1 MRRKYIIAVA
11 AALLLAGPVFAVFK
25 EKNIG
30 QTLNV
35 LRCELQEQ
43 NEKLEK
49 LRGKFRERNDRQHAA
64 MRKKMIESN
73 ELALILYSQDQDYT
87 FDMTYALK
95 QVMQK
100 NESFDRNRL
109 PYDEIVSWLDIEIDR
124 YERLTEALRRLPPA
138 GEIIEDIPDSLY
150 TSSSGMIYGLRRRPG
165 DKPRASQNPRPAAQ
179 EPAVREPA
187 KEEQHEEEP
196 SEEETSHTASLLV
209 SILTGNGLEGAESGV
224 SDGLL
229 GEVASATAE
238 DQDNRMVYRL
248 DEEQQEDRDTCMAYA
263 LNMLRMYKSLREDFT
278 KDSEHYADM
287 RERLEGNYDYA
298 LKRYRQIQ
306 RHIFIDGQDNYFS
319 VLKNLP
325 SYAMEAFKDA
335 GTKYSAVEL
344 HHEEG
349 HEHNHS
355 DSEWRG
361 PVIKYLLWFV
371 LGYMVIATVLST
383 LIMTL
388 AGRLTRKSR
397 GEKWRLRRGCISL
410 LCGVVIFTVSLMIA
424 GKSVH
429 HNFIQFASGLLLNF
443 CWLMIAILVS
453 MLIRTEP
460 RQVKDTMKSYIP
472 VVLIGFF
479 VIFIRIIFI
488 PNNLVNLILPPLL
501 LVFAVWQWVI
511 WRRFRKEIQRGD
523 RIYSLLTFIVLAAC
537 TVMSWAGYV
546 LLSVQV
552 LMWWLFQI
560 AALSTVTAVQVLL
573 DRYESSVLKKSFVRY
588 KAENKGISDKGE
600 GAFIEVSWFYDL
612 IRMAV
617 MPVVAVLT
625 VPVSIWLASGVF
637 DLTAVCMELFFKPFF
652 DLADAD
658 GNAILHLSVF
668 RLVLVICLFY
678 VFKYLAYAIRSF
690 YRHIKLQKLMRDTG
704 KDYVRA
710 NEVNLTLAN
719 NVIAILVWGGYAF
732 MVIKV
737 LKIPMKSV
745 TMVLTGLSAGIG
757 LALKDV
763 LNNFIYGIQLMSGRL
778 RVGDYIEC
786 DGIRGKVESITYQ
799 STQIETLDGAI
810 MAITNTTLFNKNFQ
824 NLTRNNSYECVK
836 IPVGVA
842 YGSDVE
848 KVRSLLTEAMKSLDT
863 KDKYG
868 RHIIDQKRGIT
879 VAFSGFGDSSVDL
892 IVKQFVLVEEE
903 ITYIAKAKEIIYN
916 TLNENSIEIPFPQ
929 RDVYIRKF
937 DKGDES

>member
-1 MRRKYIIAVA
+1 MRKKHIIAIA
-11 AALLLAGPVFAVFK
+11 AAMLLLAGPIFAVFK

-43 NEKLEK
+43 NEKLEEFQDN
-49 LRGKFRERNDRQHAA
+49 FRKENEVQRTK
-64 MRKKMIESN
+64 MRKSMIESN

-95 QVMQK
+95 LVMQR
-100 NESFDRNRL
+100 NESFDKNRL
-109 PYDEIVSWLDIEIDR
+109 PYDELVSWFDIEIDR
-124 YERLTEALRRLPPA
+124 YERLAEALRRLPPA
-138 GEIIEDIPDSLY
+138 AEIVDDIPDSLY

-165 DKPRASQNPRPAAQ
+165 DRPKATSAPN
-179 EPAVREPA
+179 PAVQMPA
-187 KEEQHEEEP
+187 KEELHEEE
-196 SEEETSHTASLLV
+196 SHDEEAPHATNILV
-209 SILTGNGLEGAESGV
+209 SILTGNGLEGAQSGV

-229 GEVASATAE
+229 SEVASATDE
-238 DQDNRMVYRL
+238 DTHMVYRL

-263 LNMLRMYKSLREDFT
+263 LNMLRLYKSLREDFT

-319 VLKNLP
+319 VLKTLP
-325 SYAMEAFKDA
+325 AYTRKAFKEA
-335 GTKYSAVEL
+335 KTKYSAVEL

-349 HEHNHS
+349 HEHHHA

-361 PVIKYLLWFV
+361 PVIRNLLWFV
-371 LGYMVIATVLST
+371 LGFMVIATVLST
-383 LIMTL
+383 LIMSL
-388 AGRLTRKSR
+388 IGRLKRKSSS
-397 GEKWRLRRGCISL
+397 ENYRLRKTCTSM
-410 LCGVVIFTVSLMIA
+410 LCGVIVFAVSLMIA
-424 GKSVH
+424 GKFVN
-429 HNFIQFASGLLLNF
+429 HNFIQFASRLLLNF

-453 MLIRTEP
+453 LLIRTEP
-460 RQVKDTMKSYIP
+460 RQVKTTMKSYIP
-472 VVLIGFF
+472 VVLMGFF

-488 PNNLVNLILPPLL
+488 PNNLVNLIFPPLL
-501 LVFAVWQWVI
+501 LIFAVWQWAVF
-511 WRRFRKEIQRGD
+511 RRSRKELQRGD
-523 RIYSLLTFIVLAAC
+523 RIYALLTFIVLAAC

-612 IRMAV
+612 IRMAM
-617 MPVVAVLT
+617 MPVMAVLT

-637 DLTAVCMELFFKPFF
+637 DLTAVCMELFFRPFF

-668 RLVLVICLFY
+668 RLVLVICLYY

-719 NVIAILVWGGYAF
+719 NIIAILVWGGYAF

-848 KVRSLLTEAMKSLDT
+848 KVRSLLTDAMKSLDT

-903 ITYIAKAKEIIYN
+903 IAYVARAKEIIYN
-916 TLNENSIEIPFPQ
+916 TLNENGIEIPFPQ